1 MISGLASTLT
11 VAAFSLGLVLSNSKV
26 IDANIQKGD
35 SNVVY
40 LTLAVHTGE
49 KDTWDRLAEKFRQ
62 TPGNENIYLQIDQI
76 DKDFKEEAKKR
87 DLVYTDI
94 IWLPEFVDDNIIMPI
109 NEELIQ
115 KFGVKNVKELVEKTG
130 FLKTEIEHG
139 QYPPKG
145 KSKLY
150 RIPFRTDMGVLYYR
164 KDLLRQYNRRVP
176 KTYDELIAVA
186 QEIQTKEKKNDE
198 RFFGYLWQDKGEGA
212 ATMFLEVLRGHG
224 GFWVEDSEP
233 NLTKKVGLANQE
245 AISAIKFLRETLRKN
260 ISPVNYRTENG
271 APISQ
276 TFENDEKETDSLFKR
291 GRAVFLRSWPNVW
304 NKAEND
310 SESEVKRTIGII
322 PMVGNKPKA
331 RTSCQGG
338 WGLALN
344 KSLENNPTTRD
355 AAIKAIV
362 YLTSKNSQKQF
373 TLEQGTL
380 PTIKSLFR
388 DPAVTRKYP
397 HYEDL
402 YEDFIDGNKLVPR
415 PRTVKYE
422 QLSEILQNTL
432 KSALDLQKSNL
443 MVDKIMRDSARLTRE
458 CLRPEVK
465 VGGCTT
471 TSRLIKP

>member
-1 MISGLASTLT
+1 
-11 VAAFSLGLVLSNSKV
+11 
-26 IDANIQKGD
+26 
-35 SNVVY
+35 
-40 LTLAVHTGE
+40 
-49 KDTWDRLAEKFRQ
+49 
-62 TPGNENIYLQIDQI
+62 
-76 DKDFKEEAKKR
+76 
-87 DLVYTDI
+87 
-94 IWLPEFVDDNIIMPI
+94 
-109 NEELIQ
+109 
-115 KFGVKNVKELVEKTG
+115 
-130 FLKTEIEHG
+130 
-139 QYPPKG
+139 
-145 KSKLY
+145 
-150 RIPFRTDMGVLYYR
+150 MGVLYYR
-164 KDLLRQYNRRVP
+164 KDLLKKYNLSVP
-176 KTYDELIAVA
+176 ETYKELIEVA
-186 QEIQTKEKKNDE
+186 QKIQTKEKKNDE
-198 RFFGYLWQDKGEGA
+198 KFFGYLWQDKGEGA

-233 NLTKKVGLANQE
+233 DPTKKVGLANQQ
-245 AISAIKFLRETLRKN
+245 AISAIKFLRETLDKG

-344 KSLENNPTTRD
+344 KSLENNPTRRD

-432 KSALDLQKSNL
+432 KSALDLQKNNL